1 MSYVVD
7 GDPSALTDGEGE
19 VKDTNGDHHPRS
31 KLIAKLKSKMSM
43 VIPHPQ
49 FDGEG
54 EVEMSTAIPRSKL
67 MAKVKSKMSM
77 VILLL
82 QIDGEGEVEDADTDG
97 NPFTPKMPSKAK
109 SSSQ

>member
-7 GDPSALTDGEGE
+7 GDPFALTNGEGE

-31 KLIAKLKSKMSM
+31 KLIAKVKSKMLM

-54 EVEMSTAIPRSKL
+54 GVEDVNGDPP
-67 MAKVKSKMSM
+67 
-77 VILLL
+77 L
-82 QIDGEGEVEDADTDG
+82 QIDGEGKVKDVNGD
-97 NPFTPKMPSKAK
+97 PPTPN
-109 SSSQ
+109 